1 MDIQQL
7 KYYRE
12 LCRVKNFTEAGFVCS
27 LSQSALSKQIRRLE
41 KELNVTL
48 IRRNTRKFEL
58 EKMLEDIHSK
68 KEIHIGSMT
77 VLSPYHFAKVL
88 AAFHEQHPD
97 IDLVLDEHTADQ
109 IVAHMDEYDFAILR
123 TLLITD
129 TERYCMLPLYDD
141 YLCAVVYS
149 SHPLAGRQ
157 SIRLEELKD
166 EVFVFP
172 QKGSGGYEAFY
183 DSCIRAGFTPNIQY
197 EFPQANT
204 IMSFVQEKMGV
215 TINFTKVYQEYA
227 GSGLCMIPLEDAPH
241 YPISLIYRK
250 SVTLTEAQRTF
261 LRFLRKW
268 KKSTSAVSEGRTG

>member
-1 MDIQQL
+1 
-7 KYYRE
+7 
-12 LCRVKNFTEAGFVCS
+12 
-27 LSQSALSKQIRRLE
+27 
-41 KELNVTL
+41 
-48 IRRNTRKFEL
+48 
-58 EKMLEDIHSK
+58 MLEDIHSK

-215 TINFTKVYQEYA
+215 TINFTKVYQ
-227 GSGLCMIPLEDAPH
+227 
-241 YPISLIYRK
+241 
-250 SVTLTEAQRTF
+250 
-261 LRFLRKW
+261 
-268 KKSTSAVSEGRTG
+268 